1 MGDAGREPAAHWA
14 KLQIEGRIVDLQFSR
29 CQQRVDLHEHVIKTE
44 GSCRS
49 GEQIRQLD
57 PRSQI
62 QIHLRHHLADKMEVS
77 TRRIRVRQVKC
88 SIAKQVLEARI
99 GGHRL
104 QRLVKPVL
112 QISHRYIERI
122 AVAGVQHQIQSQFLD
137 VRKIATRQRQW
148 SKVQARAEAADMNL
162 LNEVE
167 QVAQGWQSRQLRQR
181 WQRRWCGQV
190 QRRKQLQADR
200 LKG

>member
-1 MGDAGREPAAHWA
+1 M
-14 KLQIEGRIVDLQFSR
+14 
-29 CQQRVDLHEHVIKTE
+29 
-44 GSCRS
+44 
-49 GEQIRQLD
+49 
-57 PRSQI
+57 
-62 QIHLRHHLADKMEVS
+62 
-77 TRRIRVRQVKC
+77 
-88 SIAKQVLEARI
+88 EARV
-99 GGHRL
+99 GGQRL
-104 QRLVKPVL
+104 QRLVESVL
-112 QISHRYIERI
+112 QISHRHIERI